1 MSGTVERVGAL
12 PFDEPLTLVTVGV
25 VAVCYLGAGMVAW
38 RLRSRNRLGPLLM
51 TFGVLWTLHQ
61 LGSPLWDGPMGV
73 VVAAV
78 VGLWPAVLAHLVVAF
93 PAGRLTGAPAR
104 VVVGL
109 AYLCAAAMAL
119 RLTVPREAG
128 QAIQGA
134 GILALVLFGVTVI
147 WLQAVRLRRSSATAR
162 RFLAPVLVAAV
173 VAIALLIVQ
182 KPVTAAGTPPPYLA
196 SLAWLALAGI
206 PLAYLAS
213 LLRRRIDRGGV
224 AELVVRLSDG
234 HRGTGLQEALA
245 KALHDPHLKVGYW
258 VPESGRY
265 VDVAGE
271 PLPDRPDRV
280 VTRVDRGGPVAVL
293 LHDPALL
300 EAPELIEAACAAASL
315 ALENERLTAE
325 LRARVRQLAESR
337 TEVLRAAEAE
347 RRRIE
352 RDLHDGVQQRL
363 LAIPITL
370 SLAESALGSERAAPL
385 IGEAR
390 TATLAVLQ
398 EVRALSQG
406 IHPPVLTE
414 RGLAGAVGELAAV
427 APLPLEVRMDHTGE
441 GLPPEVETTAYYV
454 VAEALANLAKHASAG
469 RAKVRIAGEG
479 EWLVVEVDD
488 DGRGG
493 ADPERGSGLRG
504 LAARVETNGGT
515 LVVESPLGAGTRI
528 RAVLPC
534 A

>member
-1 MSGTVERVGAL
+1 VLAPSSA
-12 PFDEPLTLVTVGV
+12 EPLTLVTVGV
-25 VAVCYLGAGMVAW
+25 VAVCYLGAGAVAW
-38 RLRSRNRLGPLLM
+38 RLRSRNRLGPLLV
-51 TFGVLWTLHQ
+51 TFGALWALHQ
-61 LGSPLWDGPMGV
+61 LGQPQWVPV
-73 VVAAV
+73 
-78 VGLWPAVLAHLVVAF
+78 WPAVLAHLVVAF
-93 PAGRLTGAPAR
+93 PTGRLTSAAAR

-119 RLTVPREAG
+119 RVTVSGEAS

-134 GILALVLFGVTVI
+134 GILALVLFGAAVI
-147 WLQAVRLRRSSATAR
+147 WLQVVRLRRSSATAR

-173 VAIALLIVQ
+173 VATALLIVQ
-182 KPVTAAGTPPPYLA
+182 KPVTAVGTPPPYLT
-196 SLAWLALAGI
+196 SLAQLALAGI
-206 PLAYLAS
+206 PLAYLAG

-234 HRGTGLQEALA
+234 HRRTGLQEALA
-245 KALHDPHLKVGYW
+245 KALHDPLLKVGYW
-258 VPESGRY
+258 VPESSRY
-265 VDVAGE
+265 VDVDGR

-280 VTRVDRGGPVAVL
+280 TTRVDSGGPLAVL
-293 LHDPALL
+293 VHDPALL
-300 EAPELIEAACAAASL
+300 EDPELIEAGCAAASL
-315 ALENERLTAE
+315 ALANERLTAE
-325 LRARVRQLAESR
+325 LRARLHQLAESR
-337 TEVLRAAEAE
+337 TEVVRAAEAE

-363 LAIPITL
+363 LSIPITL
-370 SLAESALGSERAAPL
+370 SLAESALGSERAGPL

-390 TATLAVLQ
+390 TTALAVLQ

-427 APLPLEVRMDHTGE
+427 VPVPLEVRMDHSGE

-469 RAKVRIAGEG
+469 WAKVWIAGEG
-479 EWLVVEVDD
+479 EWLLVEVAD

-504 LAARVETNGGT
+504 LAARVETIGGT
-515 LVVESPLGAGTRI
+515 LVVESPPGAGTRI
-528 RAVLPC
+528 RAALPC